1 MTVRDGD
8 TELDGMVIMAVDAGV
23 STGVAV
29 GVVDNEDFTLVHFD
43 QFIEDDY
50 LKTAQRLA
58 SIAREYG
65 VDVIV
70 TERFDLRPGNKFTAD
85 LTTVQVNAAFA
96 ALCNYDTVAVIVEQT
111 PAQAKGLV
119 SDRVLKR
126 LGWWVTGKQVQ
137 YKDANDV
144 RDALRHLVY
153 YGVRTLKL
161 KNLTKEGWNYDNVQ
175 GNA

>member
-8 TELDGMVIMAVDAGV
+8 TELDGLVVMAVDAGV
-23 STGVAV
+23 STGVAIGKV
-29 GVVDNEDFTLVHFD
+29 HDDDFVLLYFD

-50 LKTAQRLA
+50 IKTAQRLA
-58 SIAREYG
+58 SIAREYK
-65 VDVIV
+65 VETVV
-70 TERFDLRPGNKFTAD
+70 TERFDLRPGNKFLAD
-85 LTTVQVNAAFA
+85 LTTVQVNAAFR
-96 ALCNYDTVAVIVEQT
+96 ALGWYDDIVEQT
-111 PAQAKGLV
+111 PAQAKGLA

-126 LGWWVTGKQVQ
+126 LGWWVTGKQVN